1 MAIYVNINVLWAIY
15 HAEVSSSPTDCQF
28 GTFHASP
35 TMKFYLNALPLVH
48 YEFKKWTWQQQ
59 EFLES
64 LKCDSQ

>member
-35 TMKFYLNALPLVH
+35 TMKFYLNALPLLH
-48 YEFKKWTWQQQ
+48 YEFKK
-59 EFLES
+59 
-64 LKCDSQ
+64 